1 MLPSRPRKGRKL
13 YGIPRGRSEKYVEQT
28 HPESMVYLVD
38 AVEESL
44 VGVLVGKVDLRRP
57 NEADQEVRI
66 NVVDFVV
73 SVRVGRSKLRQIA
86 RLRVAVAPRY
96 PQELSVL
103 DRQVVL
109 AAGGVH
115 HPVDR
120 APYARRVVRDET
132 RI

>member
-57 NEADQEVRI
+57 TEADEEVRI

-86 RLRVAVAPRY
+86 RLRESVAPRD
-96 PQELSVL
+96 PEELSVL
-103 DRQVVL
+103 NRHVRSKS
-109 AAGGVH
+109 GGVNH
-115 HPVDR
+115 
-120 APYARRVVRDET
+120 
-132 RI
+132 